1 MSILSLSCLLSGL
14 CVFFVLPMS
23 CHCLVPVLSLSCPCL
38 VPVLSLSCPVPNLVP
53 FPPETW
59 SSTLKP
65 WVLSLFCKLL
75 TRIYTENHDTS
86 PWPAAISNTV
96 FLSSGCTWKTRVV
109 PEKNSNIDRESLRFI
124 KLVLNSF
131 LECKCPRPHIP
142 FVKLFCLVFIVS
154 IYVSFS

>member
-1 MSILSLSCLLSGL
+1 MNHYQNN
-14 CVFFVLPMS
+14 FV
-23 CHCLVPVLSLSCPCL
+23 
-38 VPVLSLSCPVPNLVP
+38 NY
-53 FPPETW
+53 
-59 SSTLKP
+59 
-65 WVLSLFCKLL
+65 LL

-86 PWPAAISNTV
+86 PWPAVISNTV

-154 IYVSFS
+154 IYVSFFQSQFWWAVMRIRWNANQIYYRVILYWVKFSQSQRNKNSGFNPLVSDQMAMMDALKGKHP